1 MVLLRAVEINCNFCI
16 YHSTM
21 ARYIGPWGI
30 FFQIITLVI
39 LIVCLKAGLG
49 DSGEKCF
56 KI

>member
-1 MVLLRAVEINCNFCI
+1 MVLLRAVEINCSFCI